1 MLDCF
6 FALLNNNQGVIEFFG
21 FLMVVP
27 FAFLADFFIGSYR
40 RQKHRNALKKVLMH
54 ELWVNMNFVAQ
65 IEESYNNNL
74 TEEREG
80 VHLPHYPPRVDILEK
95 YIEYNFLN
103 SVEKDNQDSQIREIY
118 AQLKE
123 LKREFERWR
132 DFITTHPVKDDVAM
146 YTAFSE
152 TALSYIKSTMLNM
165 ITVWTNLVIE
175 LGEESGTKSIR
186 LLKEKLTSNIRKGRA
201 IKFHYKLNQTQ
212 EIDSEKINICWKS
225 NLSSTENK
233 NVIELKKEVPLHD
246 SWNKSDVK
254 A

>member
-1 MLDCF
+1 MLDYF
-6 FALLNNNQGVIEFFG
+6 FTLLNNNQGVIELFG

-27 FAFLADFFIGSYR
+27 LAFLADFFISSYR
-40 RQKHRNALKKVLMH
+40 RRKHRVALKKVLMH
-54 ELWVNMNFVAQ
+54 ELWVNMDFVAQ

-74 TEEREG
+74 AEQREG

-103 SVEKDNQDSQIREIY
+103 SVERDNQDSQIREIY
-118 AQLKE
+118 AQLRE

-132 DFITTHPVKDDVAM
+132 DFMILHPAKEDVAL

-152 TALSYIKSTMLNM
+152 TILSYIKSTMLNM

-175 LGEESGTKSIR
+175 LGGESSTKSIR
-186 LLKEKLTSNIRKGRA
+186 LLKEKLAFSIRTNRI
-201 IKFHYKLNQTQ
+201 IKFHYKLSQIQ
-212 EIDSEKINICWKS
+212 EIDSEKVNVCWKN
-225 NLSSTENK
+225 NLVSGQNK

-246 SWNKSDVK
+246 SWNKSDLK